1 MPALVTAPT
10 YPARGD
16 TSDGRDTLS
25 TDAAQTNQGS
35 FYLRDSDGNEHLI
48 VPGAG
53 FTLRVR
59 LPTGEDQLWTP
70 TVHP

>member
-1 MPALVTAPT
+1 MPARITAPS

-16 TSDGRDTLS
+16 TSDGSDTLS
-25 TDAAQTNQGS
+25 SDAAQGSLS

-48 VPGAG
+48 VPGVG

-70 TVHP
+70 RTAP